1 MKNVLRS
8 LIACSALTFA
18 SMSNAALITES
29 EILSTVITEPSGW
42 TTVNETV
49 LFDGFTA
56 TNGPGTG
63 RFIGFRNSG
72 SALSPSNPFDINITF
87 NNLMNL
93 SSFGLYNDWGNVL
106 NQSLS
111 TIELSGYD
119 AGNSIIASQTLTG
132 LDTGSF
138 APSII
143 NLTNFAGADIKS
155 LLVSITG
162 INGTNF
168 EIREFAIE
176 ATASSVGPAPMPVS
190 APAMGAFMAL
200 LGAGMVLRR
209 NRKVAKQA

>member
-18 SMSNAALITES
+18 SISQAALITES
-29 EILSTVITEPSGW
+29 EILSTIVTAPSGW
-42 TTVNETV
+42 TTVNENV
-49 LFDGFTA
+49 LFDGVTA
-56 TNGPGTG
+56 TNGPGTE

-72 SALSPSNPFDINITF
+72 AALSPSNPFDINITF
-87 NNLMNL
+87 NSLTQL
-93 SSFGLYNDWGNVL
+93 SVFGLYNDWGNAL

-111 TIELSGYD
+111 TVELSGFD
-119 AGNSIIASQTLTG
+119 AGNSLIASQTLTG
-132 LDTGSF
+132 LNTGSF
-138 APSII
+138 APSFI

-176 ATASSVGPAPMPVS
+176 ATSPTVGPMPVS
-190 APAMGAFMAL
+190 APAMGAFMVL

-209 NRKVAKQA
+209 NRKAVIQA